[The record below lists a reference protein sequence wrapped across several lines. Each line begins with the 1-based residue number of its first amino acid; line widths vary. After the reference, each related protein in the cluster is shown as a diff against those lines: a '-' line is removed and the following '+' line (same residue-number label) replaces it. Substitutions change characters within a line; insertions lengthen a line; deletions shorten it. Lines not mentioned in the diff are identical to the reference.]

1 VQQATERIDIMGKI
15 IGIDLGT
22 TNSAMAVMEG
32 SEPEILVNAEGDR
45 TTPSVVGFRK
55 DGERVVGK
63 AAKNQAVTNPENT
76 VASVKR
82 FIGRSFSETSDEQK
96 TVSYKVKNGKD
107 ARAIVD
113 IEGKDYMPEEISAMV
128 LQKLKSDAEKQVGSP
143 ITQAVITVPAYFN
156 DAQRQA
162 TKDAG
167 KIAGLEVMRIINE
180 PTAAALAYGL
190 DKTNKDEK
198 VLVFDLGGGTFDVS
212 VLELGDGVFEV
223 CSTAGDNHLGGDDWD
238 QRIIGWMAD
247 KFKAENGIDLRA
259 DKMALQRLKEAAE
272 KAKMELSSTSQ
283 ANINLPFITADAS
296 GPKHLDYTLSR
307 AEFEKIT
314 RDLLDRCKKPVEQ
327 ALHDAGLSTGDV
339 NEVLLVGG
347 SSRMPAVQDL
357 VKKITGK
364 DPNMSVNP
372 DEVVAMGA
380 AVQGGVLAGDVEGI
394 LLLDVTPLSLGVETM
409 GGVMTKMI
417 DRNTT
422 IPTRKTEI
430 YSTAADNQTSVEIHV
445 LQGEREMASDN
456 KTLGKFQL
464 AGIPAAR
471 RGVPQIEVT
480 FDIDANGIVN
490 VSAKDM
496 GSGKVQQITISGST
510 ALSDNEVDRM
520 VKDAEAHA
528 EEDKQRK
535 EEVEVRNTCD
545 SLVNATEQT
554 LSELGDK
561 APADS
566 KTAAEEALKEAKE
579 ALAGSD
585 LEAIKAATEKLQQ
598 VGYKLAE
605 VVYGQNGDAAGA
617 AAGTAGAGA
626 PGAGAAAASDG
637 KDDTIEADY
646 EVVDD
651 KEGK

>member
-1 VQQATERIDIMGKI
+1 MSKI
-15 IGIDLGT
+15 LGIDLGT

-45 TTPSVVGFRK
+45 TTPSVEGFRK

-76 VASVKR
+76 VSSVKR
-82 FIGRSFSETSDEQK
+82 FIGRSFAETKAEQAK
-96 TVSYKVKNGKD
+96 VSYKVQAGKD
-107 ARAIVD
+107 GRTVVD
-113 IEGKDYMPEEISAMV
+113 IDGKDYTPEEISAMV
-128 LQKLKSDAEKQVGSP
+128 LQKLKNDAEKQVGSP

-167 KIAGLEVMRIINE
+167 KIAGLEVLRIINE

-198 VLVFDLGGGTFDVS
+198 ILVFDLGGGTFDVS
-212 VLELGDGVFEV
+212 ILELGDGVFEV
-223 CSTAGDNHLGGDDWD
+223 AATAGDNQLGGDDWD
-238 QRIIGWMAD
+238 HRVIDWLAD
-247 KFKAENGIDLRA
+247 KFAKDNGGIDLRN

-272 KAKMELSSTSQ
+272 KAKMELSSTTQ
-283 ANINLPFITADAS
+283 ANINLPFITADAT
-296 GPKHLDYTLSR
+296 GPKHLDYTLTR
-307 AEFEKIT
+307 AEFESIT
-314 RDLLDRCKKPVEQ
+314 KDLLNRCRKPVEQ
-327 ALHDAGLSTGDV
+327 ALRDAGMSQGDID
-339 NEVLLVGG
+339 EVILVGG
-347 SSRMPAVQDL
+347 STRMPAVQEL
-357 VKKITGK
+357 VKRMTGK
-364 DPNMSVNP
+364 QPNMSVNP

-409 GGVMTKMI
+409 GGIMTKMI

-422 IPTRKTEI
+422 IPTRKTEV

-445 LQGEREMASDN
+445 LQGERQMAKDN

-464 AGIPAAR
+464 TGIPAAR

-490 VSAKDM
+490 VSAKDL
-496 GSGKVQQITISGST
+496 GTGKQQQITISGST
-510 ALSDNEVDRM
+510 ALNDEEVDRM

-528 EEDKQRK
+528 EEDKKHK
-535 EEVEVRNTCD
+535 EEVETRNNCD
-545 SLVNATEQT
+545 ALVNATEQT
-554 LSELGDK
+554 LNELGDK
-561 APADS
+561 VPADS
-566 KTAAEEALKEAKE
+566 KSAAEEAINEAKT

-585 LEAIKAATEKLQQ
+585 IEAIKAATEKLQQ
-598 VGYKLAE
+598 AGYKLAE
-605 VVYGQNGDAAGA
+605 VAYSQQGADQAAGA
-617 AAGTAGAGA
+617 ATGAQ
-626 PGAGAAAASDG
+626 PDDG
-637 KDDTIEADY
+637 PIEADY

>member
-1 VQQATERIDIMGKI
+1 MSKI
-15 IGIDLGT
+15 LGIDLGT

-45 TTPSVVGFRK
+45 TTPSVEGFRK

-76 VASVKR
+76 VSSVKR
-82 FIGRSFSETSDEQK
+82 FIGRSFAETQAEQAK
-96 TVSYKVKNGKD
+96 VSYKVQAGKD
-107 ARAIVD
+107 GRTVVD
-113 IEGKDYMPEEISAMV
+113 IDGKDYTPEEISAMV
-128 LQKLKSDAEKQVGSP
+128 LQKLKNDAEKQVGSP

-167 KIAGLEVMRIINE
+167 KIAGLEVLRIINE

-198 VLVFDLGGGTFDVS
+198 ILVFDLGGGTFDVS
-212 VLELGDGVFEV
+212 ILELGDGVFEV
-223 CSTAGDNHLGGDDWD
+223 AATAGDNQLGGDDWD
-238 QRIIGWMAD
+238 HRVIDWLAD
-247 KFKAENGIDLRA
+247 KFAKDNGGIDLRK

-272 KAKMELSSTSQ
+272 KAKMELSSTTQ
-283 ANINLPFITADAS
+283 ANINLPFITADAT
-296 GPKHLDYTLSR
+296 GPKHLDYTLTR
-307 AEFEKIT
+307 AEFESIT
-314 RDLLDRCKKPVEQ
+314 KDLLDRCRKPVEQ
-327 ALHDAGLSTGDV
+327 ALRDASMSQGDID
-339 NEVLLVGG
+339 EVILVGG
-347 SSRMPAVQDL
+347 STRMPAVQEL
-357 VKKITGK
+357 VKRMTGK
-364 DPNMSVNP
+364 QPNMSVNP

-409 GGVMTKMI
+409 GGIMTKMI

-422 IPTRKTEI
+422 IPTRKTEV

-445 LQGEREMASDN
+445 LQGERQMAKDN

-464 AGIPAAR
+464 TGIPAAR

-490 VSAKDM
+490 VSAKDL
-496 GSGKVQQITISGST
+496 GTGKQQQITISGST
-510 ALSDNEVDRM
+510 ALNDEEVDRM

-528 EEDKQRK
+528 EEDKKHK
-535 EEVEVRNTCD
+535 EEVETRNNCD
-545 SLVNATEQT
+545 ALVNATEQT
-554 LSELGDK
+554 LNELGDK
-561 APADS
+561 VPADS
-566 KTAAEEALKEAKE
+566 KSAAEEAINEAKT

-585 LEAIKAATEKLQQ
+585 IEAIKAATEKLQQ
-598 VGYKLAE
+598 AGYKLAE
-605 VVYGQNGDAAGA
+605 VAYGQQGADPAAGA
-617 AAGTAGAGA
+617 AAGAQ
-626 PGAGAAAASDG
+626 SDDG
-637 KDDTIEADY
+637 PIEADY

>member
-1 VQQATERIDIMGKI
+1 MAKI

-32 SEPEILVNAEGDR
+32 SQPEILVNAEGDR

-63 AAKNQAVTNPENT
+63 AAKNQAVTNPVNT
-76 VASVKR
+76 VSSVKR
-82 FIGRSFSETSDEQK
+82 FIGRSYAETAEEQK
-96 TVSYKVKNGKD
+96 TVAYNVKNGKD
-107 ARAIVD
+107 GRAVVD
-113 IEGKDYMPEEISAMV
+113 IDGKDFMSEEISAMV
-128 LQKLKSDAEKQVGSP
+128 LQKLKADAEKQVGSP

-167 KIAGLEVMRIINE
+167 KIAGLEVLRIINE

-190 DKTNKDEK
+190 DKTNKEEK

-238 QRIIGWMAD
+238 QRVIDWLAD
-247 KFKAENGIDLRA
+247 KFKGETGIDLRQ
-259 DKMALQRLKEAAE
+259 DPMALQRLKEAAE
-272 KAKMELSSTSQ
+272 KAKMELSSTTQ
-283 ANINLPFITADAS
+283 ANINLPFITMDAS

-307 AEFEKIT
+307 AEFERIT
-314 RDLLDRCKKPVEQ
+314 RDLLDRCRKPVEQ
-327 ALHDAGLSTGDV
+327 ALRDAGLSVGEV

-347 SSRMPAVQDL
+347 SSRMPAVQQL
-357 VKKITGK
+357 VKDITGK
-364 DPNMSVNP
+364 APNMSVNP

-417 DRNTT
+417 ERNTT

-445 LQGEREMASDN
+445 LQGEREMAAGN
-456 KTLGKFQL
+456 KTLGRFQL
-464 AGIPAAR
+464 TGIPAAR

-490 VSAKDM
+490 VSAKDL
-496 GSGKVQQITISGST
+496 GTGKQQQITISGST
-510 ALSDNEVDRM
+510 ALSDDEVDRM

-528 EEDKQRK
+528 DEDQRRREEA
-535 EEVEVRNTCD
+535 ETRNNCD
-545 SLVNATEQT
+545 SLINATEQT
-554 LSELGDK
+554 LADLGDK
-561 APADS
+561 VPAES
-566 KTAAEEALKEAKE
+566 RTEAEAAITEAREALNGTDIEAVK
-579 ALAGSD
+579 S
-585 LEAIKAATEKLQQ
+585 ATERLQQ
-598 VGYKLAE
+598 VGYSIAQ
-605 VVYGQNGDAAGA
+605 VVYSQQDAGAQAGAGA
-617 AAGTAGAGA
+617 AAG
-626 PGAGAAAASDG
+626 ASNDG
-637 KDDTIEADY
+637 PIEADY

-651 KEGK
+651 DKNN